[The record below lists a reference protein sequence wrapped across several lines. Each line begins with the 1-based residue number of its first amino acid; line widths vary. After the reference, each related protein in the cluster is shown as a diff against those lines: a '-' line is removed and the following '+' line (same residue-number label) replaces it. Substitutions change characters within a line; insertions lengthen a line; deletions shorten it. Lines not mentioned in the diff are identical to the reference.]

1 VSGRRCARAHFITAV
16 AASPH
21 HLPVGGGRVL
31 REYLSP
37 LWQLTLARFREQLR
51 QPEVLFWV
59 FAFPLLLAIA
69 LGLAF
74 RNRPPEVIRVAVEA
88 GPGADS
94 VVAWLGRGRG
104 LRATVLPGAEASRRL
119 AKGSVA
125 IVVVPGD
132 PVVYRYDST
141 RTDSRIARLAT
152 DDALQRALGRRDVR
166 SVADRKV
173 MEKGSRY
180 IDFLIPGLLGLNL
193 MGTGM
198 WGMGYAVV
206 DARKRR
212 LMKRLL
218 ASPMRRS
225 QYLLSYI
232 VARLA
237 MLGPEVVLLVGFG
250 MVVFGVPMRG
260 SLLDFAVLVLIGA
273 MCFAGMGLLTASRA
287 QTVEMVSGLMNLV
300 MMPMWV
306 LSGVFFSSSNFPA
319 VMQPLIK
326 ALPLTALNDAT
337 RAVML
342 DGASLGSVAGP
353 AAICALWG
361 VVSFGVALKIFRW
374 L

>member
-1 VSGRRCARAHFITAV
+1 M
-16 AASPH
+16 
-21 HLPVGGGRVL
+21 
-31 REYLSP
+31 REYLRP

-59 FAFPLLLAIA
+59 FAFPLLLAVA

-94 VVAWLGRGRG
+94 VTALLNGARG
-104 LRATVLPGAEASRRL
+104 LTASVSPPARAAEQLR
-119 AKGSVA
+119 KGSVTL
-125 IVVVPGD
+125 VVVPGE
-132 PVVYRYDST
+132 PLVYRFDST
-141 RTDSRIARLAT
+141 RSESRLARLAT

-166 SVADRKV
+166 AVAEQKV
-173 MEKGSRY
+173 MERGSRY

-206 DARKRR
+206 DARKRK

-225 QYLLSYI
+225 QYLLSFI
-232 VARLA
+232 IARLV
-237 MLGPEVVLLVGFG
+237 MLGPEVVLLLGFG
-250 MVVFGVPMRG
+250 MLAFGVPMRG
-260 SLLDFAVLVLIGA
+260 SVVSLAVLVLVGA
-273 MCFAGMGLLTASRA
+273 MCFAGLGLLTASRA
-287 QTVEMVSGLMNLV
+287 RTVEMVSGLMNLI
-300 MMPMWV
+300 MMPMWIV
-306 LSGVFFSSSNFPA
+306 SGVFFSSANFPA

-326 ALPLTALNDAT
+326 VLPLTALNDAL
-337 RAVML
+337 RAVIL
-342 DGASLGSVAGP
+342 DGASLVSVAVP
-353 AAICALWG
+353 ATICAAWG
-361 VVSFGVALKIFRW
+361 AVSFAIALKIFRW